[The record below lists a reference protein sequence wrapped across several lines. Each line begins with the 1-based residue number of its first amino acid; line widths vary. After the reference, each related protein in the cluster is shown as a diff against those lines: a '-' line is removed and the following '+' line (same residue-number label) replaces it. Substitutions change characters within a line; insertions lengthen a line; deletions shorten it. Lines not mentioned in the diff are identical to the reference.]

1 VSVRLPEDVVVLQR
15 GWLSANNVVLLHGDA
30 ATLVDSGYVGHADQ
44 TLALLDHALAGRRL
58 ARLVNTHCHS
68 DHMGGNARVK
78 ARHGCPIALPVGEA
92 AIVRPWDTRA
102 LLLEIADQRADR
114 FDVDETF
121 DDGDVL
127 AIGERR
133 WQVIGAPGHDAHA
146 VMFFDADARILI
158 SGDALWQNGFGVVFG
173 ALWDNPN
180 ALAETRATL
189 DRIAALDARVVIP
202 GHGPVFDDVE
212 AALARAISRVE
223 FYDRDRVALAKH
235 CMKALFTY
243 ALLDRRSIAPDALP
257 AYVEQVW
264 ILRDLNARFLGLSS
278 ADCAAWLA
286 HDLVRSGAVRRQ
298 DGRLVPTIAA

>member
-1 VSVRLPEDVVVLQR
+1 MTVRLPDDVVVLER

-30 ATLVDSGYVGHADQ
+30 ATLIDSGYVGHAEQ

-78 ARHGCPIALPVGEA
+78 ARHGCPIALPAGEA

-127 AIGERR
+127 AIGDRR
-133 WQVIGAPGHDAHA
+133 WQVIGAPGHDPHA
-146 VMFFDADARILI
+146 VMFFDADERILI

-173 ALWDNPN
+173 ALWDNAN

-189 DRIAALDARVVIP
+189 DRIAALDPRVVIP

-212 AALARAISRVE
+212 AALARAVSRVE
-223 FYDRDRVALAKH
+223 FYARDIVALAKH

-243 ALLDRRSIAPDALP
+243 ALLDRRAIAIAALP
-257 AYVEQVW
+257 AYVDEIWVM
-264 ILRDLNARFLGLSS
+264 RDLNARFLRLS
-278 ADCAAWLA
+278 AEDCAAWLVS
-286 HDLVRSGAVRRQ
+286 DLVRAGAVRR
-298 DGRLVPTIAA
+298 DGDVVVPAIAA